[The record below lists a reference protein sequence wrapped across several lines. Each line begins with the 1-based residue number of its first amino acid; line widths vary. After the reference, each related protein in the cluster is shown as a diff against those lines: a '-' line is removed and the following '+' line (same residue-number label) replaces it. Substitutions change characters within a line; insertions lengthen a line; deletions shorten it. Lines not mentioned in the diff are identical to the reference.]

1 MGPKHIDLK
10 YLNDISGDDK
20 ELILEMIQIFRSEVP
35 GYIKLMNE
43 FYENRKWEALG
54 KLSHKARA
62 SASIMGMKQLADELK
77 NLELL
82 AQEKKDTQLYISFLR
97 SIENQF
103 LAAIEELE
111 LYAETL

>member
-1 MGPKHIDLK
+1 MEPKYVNLK
-10 YLNDISGDDK
+10 YLNEISGGNK
-20 ELILEMIQIFRSEVP
+20 ELILEMIQIFKSEVP

-43 FYENRKWEALG
+43 FYEKGKWEALG

-77 NLELL
+77 SLELL

-103 LAAIEELE
+103 LAAIDELE
-111 LYAETL
+111 LHAKNL